1 MTRQEEK
8 QQLRAVMRARERQL
22 SDRYRRE
29 SDQAIAAHLTAM
41 PEYQAAGTIFCF
53 VGTPHEIDTRPIL
66 ENALASGKRLCVP
79 LCTGPGMMELRQIT
93 TLSQLTPGAYG
104 IPEPPEDAP
113 TVSVDETDF
122 AILPCLTCNHLGH
135 RLGQGQGYYD
145 RFLAH
150 YRSGAVLLCREKLIR
165 EEIPL
170 EPHDYPIPWVLTERG
185 LYEDGIPA
193 RLE

>member
-1 MTRQEEK
+1 
-8 QQLRAVMRARERQL
+8 MRARERQL

-66 ENALASGKRLCVP
+66 ENALAAGKRLCVP

-93 TLSQLTPGAYG
+93 TLSQLSPGAYG

-113 TVSVDETDF
+113 LSPWMRQ
-122 AILPCLTCNHLGH
+122 ILPSSPASPATIWATVLGKVRDITTVFWLTT
-135 RLGQGQGYYD
+135 
-145 RFLAH
+145 A
-150 YRSGAVLLCREKLIR
+150 AVLCCSAGKSSFGRRSLWSPMI
-165 EEIPL
+165 IPF
-170 EPHDYPIPWVLTERG
+170 PG
-185 LYEDGIPA
+185 C
-193 RLE
+193 